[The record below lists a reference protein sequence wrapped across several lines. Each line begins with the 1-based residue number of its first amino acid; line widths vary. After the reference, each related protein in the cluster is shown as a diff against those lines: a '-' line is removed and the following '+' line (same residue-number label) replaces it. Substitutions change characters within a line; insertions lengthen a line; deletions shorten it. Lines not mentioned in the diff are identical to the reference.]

1 MSTPHIICFG
11 PGPKFKGGIAQ
22 YNTAL
27 ARALKDEGADVTIVS
42 WTQQYPAII
51 PREFVDKASR
61 TSFLDGYDIPVKYLT
76 NWNAP
81 GTWRSTAKAIAELKP
96 DKVIIQWYNPTQGIP
111 LNTIASYLRKRTKA
125 EILFDLHF
133 VAAKEQSSLD
143 ARLTRMALRHG
154 HSFIVHAYKT
164 ADELKALMPEKK
176 FDVTLDGKRE
186 VGSSGVGSSIVGSLE
201 SGDMSKAHDPD
212 SRLLDS
218 RLRDSRPNDS
228 LPILKL
234 YHPIYSLFKPDPSF
248 DKEAWKAQHGLRKHV
263 FLFFGFIRK
272 YKGLHYCI
280 EAFAQLAKQRDDVSL
295 MVVGERFWQTV
306 DQTKLSTKVKN
317 AVFGTLKKLFLKKA
331 DDERDYDPL
340 AMIDALGISD
350 RTLVVDRFI
359 PNEDVPPYFQ
369 AADSIVLFYETATP
383 SGVESLSYNFKLPAV
398 ATRVG
403 HFPETIT
410 DGFNGYLAEPRDIA
424 DMVRVMNAMIER
436 PIPRANVVEATKEMS
451 WANYA
456 KAILRS

>member
-1 MSTPHIICFG
+1 MSSPHIICFG

-27 ARALKDEGADVTIVS
+27 ARALKDEGAQVTIVS

-61 TSFLDGYDIPVKYLT
+61 SDFLEGYDIPVKYLT
-76 NWNAP
+76 NWNDP
-81 GTWRSTAKAIAELKP
+81 RTWGATAKAIAALQP

-111 LNTIASYLRKRTKA
+111 LNTIAKYLRKQTKA
-125 EILFDLHF
+125 EIIFDLHF

-164 ADELKALMPEKK
+164 AEELKALMPDRAFE
-176 FDVTLDGKRE
+176 VTLDGKR
-186 VGSSGVGSSIVGSLE
+186 SGEYRVASGE
-201 SGDMSKAHDPD
+201 SAGRHSPLVTRH
-212 SRLLDS
+212 S
-218 RLRDSRPNDS
+218 
-228 LPILKL
+228 ILKL
-234 YHPIYSLFKPDPSF
+234 YHPIYTLFKPDPAF
-248 DKEAWKAQHGLRKHV
+248 DKGAWKAQHQLRKHV

-280 EAFAQLAKQRDDVSL
+280 EAFAELAKQRDDVSL
-295 MVVGERFWQTV
+295 MIVGERFWQTV
-306 DQTKLSTKVKN
+306 DQSKLSTKLKN

-340 AMIDALGISD
+340 ALVDNLGIRD

-359 PNEDVPPYFQ
+359 PNEEVPPYFQ
-369 AADSIVLFYETATP
+369 AADTIVLFYETATP

-410 DGFNGYLAEPRDIA
+410 DGFNGYLATPKDIA
-424 DMVRVMNAMIER
+424 DMVRVMNASIEQ
-436 PIPRANVVEATKEMS
+436 PIPRENVVEATKTMS

-456 KAILRS
+456 KAVLAG

>member
-1 MSTPHIICFG
+1 MVVCFG

-27 ARALKDEGADVTIVS
+27 ARALKDEGAQVSIVS

-51 PREFVDKASR
+51 PREFVDKTSR
-61 TSFLDGYDIPVKYLT
+61 RSFLEGYDIPVHYLT
-76 NWNAP
+76 NWNDP
-81 GTWRSTAKAIAELKP
+81 RTWKATAKAIADLKP

-111 LNTIASYLRKRTKA
+111 LNTIAKYLRKNTKA

-154 HSFIVHAYKT
+154 HCFIVHAFKT
-164 ADELKALMPEKK
+164 ANELKALMPEAK
-176 FDVTLDGKRE
+176 FEVALDGNTGTRSKVLGPRSKDSSGLGPGTLDQ
-186 VGSSGVGSSIVGSLE
+186 
-201 SGDMSKAHDPD
+201 
-212 SRLLDS
+212 
-218 RLRDSRPNDS
+218 RPKT
-228 LPILKL
+228 ILKL
-234 YHPIYSLFKPDPSF
+234 YHPIYTLFKPDPTF
-248 DKEAWKAQHGLRKHV
+248 NKEEWKRQHDLKKHV

-280 EAFAQLAKQRDDVSL
+280 EAFAKVAAKHDDVSL
-295 MVVGERFWQTV
+295 MIVGERFWNTV
-306 DQTKLSTKVKN
+306 DQKKFSTKLKN
-317 AVFGTLKKLFLKKA
+317 LVFGTMKKLFLKKS

-340 AMIDALGISD
+340 SLIGKLKLQDKVM
-350 RTLVVDRFI
+350 VVDRFI

-369 AADSIVLFYETATP
+369 ASNAIVLFYETATP

-410 DGFNGYLAEPRDIA
+410 DGFNGYLAEPRNVE
-424 DMVRVMNAMIER
+424 DMARVMEKMITD
-436 PIPRANVVEATKEMS
+436 PIPQENVVEATKTMS
-451 WANYA
+451 WSNYA
-456 KAILRS
+456 KAILADR

>member
-1 MSTPHIICFG
+1 MAHIICFG

-27 ARALKDEGADVTIVS
+27 ARSLKDEGAQVTIVS

-61 TSFLDGYDIPVKYLT
+61 SDFLEGYDIPVQYLT
-76 NWNAP
+76 NWNDP
-81 GTWRSTAKAIAELKP
+81 RTWSSTAKAIAALKP

-111 LNTIASYLRKRTKA
+111 LNTIAKYLRQNTKA

-143 ARLTRMALRHG
+143 ARLTRMVLRHG

-164 ADELKALMPEKK
+164 AEELKALMPDKE
-176 FDVTLDGKRE
+176 FEVTLDGKR
-186 VGSSGVGSSIVGSLE
+186 
-201 SGDMSKAHDPD
+201 MSPWRKWPGKPAPPAEFP
-212 SRLLDS
+212 R
-218 RLRDSRPNDS
+218 N
-228 LPILKL
+228 ILKL
-234 YHPIYSLFKPDPSF
+234 YHPIYTLFKPDPSF

-280 EAFAQLAKQRDDVSL
+280 EAFAELAKQRDDVSL

-306 DQTKLSTKVKN
+306 DQSKLSTKLKN
-317 AVFGTLKKLFLKKA
+317 AVFGTVKKLFLKKA

-340 AMIDALGISD
+340 ALIEKLGLKD

-359 PNEDVPPYFQ
+359 PNEEVPPYFQ
-369 AADSIVLFYETATP
+369 AADTIMLFYETATP

-410 DGFNGYLAEPRDIA
+410 DGFNGYMAEPKNIA
-424 DMVRVMNAMIER
+424 DMVRVMNASIEQ
-436 PIPRANVVEATKEMS
+436 PIPRENVVEATKNMS

-456 KAILRS
+456 KAILRAH

>member
-1 MSTPHIICFG
+1 MSSPHIICSG

-27 ARALKDEGADVTIVS
+27 ARALKDEGAQVTIVS

-51 PREFVDKASR
+51 PREFVDKTSR
-61 TSFLDGYDIPVKYLT
+61 NDFLEGYDIPVKYLT
-76 NWNAP
+76 NWNDP
-81 GTWRSTAKAIAELKP
+81 RTWGATAKAIAALKP

-111 LNTIASYLRKRTKA
+111 LNSIAKYLRKHTKA

-133 VAAKEQSSLD
+133 VAAKEQSRLD
-143 ARLTRMALRHG
+143 TRLTRMALRHG

-164 ADELKALMPEKK
+164 AEELKALMPEKE
-176 FDVTLDGKRE
+176 FEVTLDGKRANGE
-186 VGSSGVGSSIVGSLE
+186 WSMANGEEHPGGEPSIHHSPTPIH
-201 SGDMSKAHDPD
+201 S
-212 SRLLDS
+212 
-218 RLRDSRPNDS
+218 
-228 LPILKL
+228 ILKL
-234 YHPIYSLFKPDPSF
+234 YHPIYTLFQPEPTF
-248 DKEAWKAQHGLRKHV
+248 DKEAWKAQHHLRKHV

-280 EAFAQLAKQRDDVSL
+280 EAFAELAKQRDDVSL
-295 MVVGERFWQTV
+295 MIVGERFWQTV
-306 DQTKLSTKVKN
+306 DQSKLSTKLKN

-340 AMIDALGISD
+340 AMIEQLGLKD

-359 PNEDVPPYFQ
+359 PNEEVPPYFQ
-369 AADSIVLFYETATP
+369 AADTIVLFYETATP

-410 DGFNGYLAEPRDIA
+410 DGFNGYMAEPKSIA
-424 DMVRVMNAMIER
+424 DMVRVMNASIEQ
-436 PIPRANVVEATKEMS
+436 PIPRENVVEATKNMS

-456 KAILRS
+456 KAILAG

>member
-1 MSTPHIICFG
+1 MIVCFG

-27 ARALKDEGADVTIVS
+27 ARALKDEGAKVTIVS

-61 TSFLDGYDIPVKYLT
+61 SDFLEGYDIPVKYLI
-76 NWNAP
+76 NWNDPRTYWA
-81 GTWRSTAKAIAELKP
+81 TAKAIAALRP

-111 LNTIASYLRKRTKA
+111 LNTIAKYLRKHTKA

-164 ADELKALMPEKK
+164 ADELKALFEGE
-176 FDVTLDGKRE
+176 DLSISLDGTRTIGQKPAANGQRT
-186 VGSSGVGSSIVGSLE
+186 
-201 SGDMSKAHDPD
+201 
-212 SRLLDS
+212 
-218 RLRDSRPNDS
+218 
-228 LPILKL
+228 ILKL
-234 YHPIYSLFKPDPSF
+234 YHPIYTLFKPDPAF
-248 DKEAWKAQHGLRKHV
+248 DKEAWKAQHHLRKHV

-280 EAFAQLAKQRDDVSL
+280 EAFAELAKQRDDVSL
-295 MVVGERFWQTV
+295 MIVGERFWQTV
-306 DQTKLSTKVKN
+306 DQSKLSTKVKN

-340 AMIDALGISD
+340 ALVDTLGIRD

-359 PNEDVPPYFQ
+359 PNEEVPPYFQ
-369 AADSIVLFYETATP
+369 AADTIVLFYETATP

-410 DGFNGYLAEPRDIA
+410 DGFNGYLANPKDIA
-424 DMVRVMNAMIER
+424 DMMRIMQLSIDN
-436 PIPRANVVEATKEMS
+436 PIPRENVVEATKTMS

-456 KAILRS
+456 KAVLAG

>member
-1 MSTPHIICFG
+1 MIVCFG

-27 ARALKDEGADVTIVS
+27 ARALKDEGAQVTIVS

-61 TSFLDGYDIPVKYLT
+61 SDFLEGYDIPVKYLT
-76 NWNAP
+76 NWNDP
-81 GTWRSTAKAIAELKP
+81 RTWWSTAKAITDLKP
-96 DKVIIQWYNPTQGIP
+96 TKVIIQWYNPTQGIP
-111 LNTIASYLRKRTKA
+111 LNTIAKYLRKHTQA

-164 ADELKALMPEKK
+164 AEELKALFPDRS
-176 FDVTLDGKRE
+176 FDLTLDGKRA
-186 VGSSGVGSSIVGSLE
+186 VGSQQLAVGNAST
-201 SGDMSKAHDPD
+201 A
-212 SRLLDS
+212 
-218 RLRDSRPNDS
+218 NYQ
-228 LPILKL
+228 LPTGNYSHSILKL

-280 EAFAQLAKQRDDVSL
+280 EAFAELAKQRDDVSL
-295 MVVGERFWQTV
+295 MIVGERFWQTV
-306 DQTKLSTKVKN
+306 DQSKLSTKLKN
-317 AVFGTLKKLFLKKA
+317 AVFGTVKKLFLKKA
-331 DDERDYDPL
+331 DDERNYDPL
-340 AMIDALGISD
+340 ALVETLGLED

-359 PNEDVPPYFQ
+359 PNEEVPPYFQ
-369 AADSIVLFYETATP
+369 AADTIVLFYETATP

-410 DGFNGYLAEPRDIA
+410 DGFNGYLAEPRNIA
-424 DMVRVMNAMIER
+424 DMVRVMNASIEQ
-436 PIPRANVVEATKEMS
+436 PIPRENVVEATKTMS

-456 KAILRS
+456 KAVMRG

>member
-61 TSFLDGYDIPVKYLT
+61 SDFLEGYDIPVKYLT
-76 NWNAP
+76 NWNDP
-81 GTWRSTAKAIAELKP
+81 RTWNATAKAIAELKP
-96 DKVIIQWYNPTQGIP
+96 GKVIIQWYNPTQGIP
-111 LNTIASYLRKRTKA
+111 LNTIAKYLRKHTKA

-164 ADELKALMPEKK
+164 AEELKALMPDAE
-176 FDVTLDGKRE
+176 FEVSLDGKR
-186 VGSSGVGSSIVGSLE
+186 GVGSRE
-201 SGDMSKAHDPD
+201 SGVVGTSGTSDPRLMTNDPRLND
-212 SRLLDS
+212 SRLKEPLS
-218 RLRDSRPNDS
+218 
-228 LPILKL
+228 ILKL
-234 YHPIYSLFKPDPSF
+234 YHPIYTLFKLDPNF
-248 DKEAWKAQHGLRKHV
+248 DKEAWKAQHHLKEHV

-280 EAFAQLAKQRDDVSL
+280 EAFSELAKQRDDVSL
-295 MVVGERFWQTV
+295 MIVGERFWQTV
-306 DQTKLSTKVKN
+306 DQSKFSTKVKN
-317 AVFGTLKKLFLKKA
+317 ALFGTVKKLFLKKA
-331 DDERDYDPL
+331 DDEREYDPL
-340 AMIDALGISD
+340 AMIGDLGLKD
-350 RTLVVDRFI
+350 KTLVVDRFI
-359 PNEDVPPYFQ
+359 PNEEVPPYFQ
-369 AADSIVLFYETATP
+369 AADTIVLFYETATP

-410 DGFNGYLAEPRDIA
+410 DGFNGYLAEPKNIV
-424 DMVRVMNAMIER
+424 DMVRVMNASIEQ
-436 PIPRANVVEATKEMS
+436 PIPRENVVEATKEMS

-456 KAILRS
+456 KAILRHADK

>member
-1 MSTPHIICFG
+1 MTRVVCFG
-11 PGPKFKGGIAQ
+11 PGPRFKGGIAQ

-27 ARALKDEGADVTIVS
+27 ARALKDEGAEVTIVS

-61 TSFLDGYDIPVKYLT
+61 SDFLEGYDIPVHYLT

-81 GTWRSTAKAIAELKP
+81 GTWKKTAKAIAALKP

-111 LNTIASYLRKRTKA
+111 LNTIAKYLRKHTKA
-125 EILFDLHF
+125 EVLFDLHF

-143 ARLTRMALRHG
+143 TRLTRMALRHG

-164 ADELKALMPEKK
+164 ADELKALMPDGSFE
-176 FDVTLDGKRE
+176 VTLDGHSEARSLV
-186 VGSSGVGSSIVGSLE
+186 VGRRSMADHTSGQGP
-201 SGDMSKAHDPD
+201 KT
-212 SRLLDS
+212 
-218 RLRDSRPNDS
+218 NDQG
-228 LPILKL
+228 PKTILKL
-234 YHPIYSLFKPDPSF
+234 YHPIYSLFKPDPAF
-248 DKEAWKAQHGLRKHV
+248 DKEAWKARHGLKGRV

-272 YKGLHYCI
+272 YKGLHHCLR
-280 EAFAQLAKQRDDVSL
+280 AFAELAKQRDDVSL

-306 DQTKLSTKVKN
+306 DQRKLSTKLKN

-331 DDERDYDPL
+331 DDEQGYDPL
-340 AMIDALGISD
+340 ALVDELGIRD
-350 RTLVVDRFI
+350 RVLVVDRFV
-359 PNEDVPPYFQ
+359 PNEEVPPYFQ

-410 DGFNGYLAEPRDIA
+410 DGYNGYLAKPNDLA
-424 DMVRVMNAMIER
+424 DMARVMNKAVDQ
-436 PIPRANVVEATKEMS
+436 PIPQEHVVEATKTMS

-456 KAILRS
+456 KAVLAG

>member
-1 MSTPHIICFG
+1 MSFSHIICFG

-27 ARALKDEGADVTIVS
+27 ARALKDEGAEVTIVS

-61 TSFLDGYDIPVKYLT
+61 STFLEGYDIPVHYLT

-81 GTWRSTAKAIAELKP
+81 GTWRKTAKAIAALKP

-111 LNTIASYLRKRTKA
+111 LNTIAKYLRKHTQA

-154 HSFIVHAYKT
+154 HSFIVHAYRT
-164 ADELKALMPEKK
+164 AEELKALMPDVK
-176 FDVTLDGKRE
+176 FGVTLDGARARMNGEWSLVNGESHRE
-186 VGSSGVGSSIVGSLE
+186 AGSPTIHHSPTPI
-201 SGDMSKAHDPD
+201 H
-212 SRLLDS
+212 
-218 RLRDSRPNDS
+218 
-228 LPILKL
+228 PILKL
-234 YHPIYSLFKPDPSF
+234 YHPIYTLFKPDPSF

-280 EAFAQLAKQRDDVSL
+280 EAFAELAKRRDDVSL
-295 MVVGERFWQTV
+295 MIVGERFWQTV
-306 DQTKLSTKVKN
+306 DQRKLSTKLKN

-331 DDERDYDPL
+331 DDERNYDPL
-340 AMIDALGISD
+340 ALVDTLGIGD
-350 RTLVVDRFI
+350 RTLVVDRFV
-359 PNEDVPPYFQ
+359 PNEEVPPYFQ
-369 AADSIVLFYETATP
+369 AADTIVLFYETATP

-410 DGFNGYLAEPRDIA
+410 DGFNGYLATPKDLA
-424 DMVRVMNAMIER
+424 DMVRVMNASIEQ
-436 PIPRANVVEATKEMS
+436 PIPREHVVEATKTMS

-456 KAILRS
+456 KVILAA

>member
-1 MSTPHIICFG
+1 MNSPHIICFG

-27 ARALKDEGADVTIVS
+27 ARALKDEGAQVTIVS

-61 TSFLDGYDIPVKYLT
+61 SDFLEGYDIPVKYLT
-76 NWNAP
+76 NWNDP
-81 GTWRSTAKAIAELKP
+81 RTWGATAKAIAALKP

-111 LNTIASYLRKRTKA
+111 LNSIANYLRKHCKQT

-154 HSFIVHAYKT
+154 HSFIVHAYRT
-164 ADELKALMPEKK
+164 AEELKALMTDRT
-176 FDVTLDGKRE
+176 FDLTLDGKR
-186 VGSSGVGSSIVGSLE
+186 SGEYRVASGE
-201 SGDMSKAHDPD
+201 SGRHSPLVTHH
-212 SRLLDS
+212 S
-218 RLRDSRPNDS
+218 
-228 LPILKL
+228 ILKL
-234 YHPIYSLFKPDPSF
+234 YHPIYSLFKPDPAF

-280 EAFAQLAKQRDDVSL
+280 QAFAELAKQRDDVSL
-295 MVVGERFWQTV
+295 MIVGERFWQTV
-306 DQTKLSTKVKN
+306 DQSKLSTKLKN

-340 AMIDALGISD
+340 SLVEKLGLQDS
-350 RTLVVDRFI
+350 TLVVDRFI
-359 PNEDVPPYFQ
+359 PNEEVPPYFQ
-369 AADSIVLFYETATP
+369 AADTIVLFYETATP

-410 DGFNGYLAEPRDIA
+410 DGFNGYLANPKDIA
-424 DMVRVMNAMIER
+424 DMMRVMNASIEK
-436 PIPRANVVEATKEMS
+436 PIPRENVVEATKTMS

-456 KAILRS
+456 KAVLAG

>member
-1 MSTPHIICFG
+1 MHIICFG

-27 ARALKDEGADVTIVS
+27 ARSLKDEGAQVTIVS

-51 PREFVDKASR
+51 PREFVDKTSR
-61 TSFLDGYDIPVKYLT
+61 SNFLEGYDIPVKYLT
-76 NWNAP
+76 NWNDP
-81 GTWRSTAKAIAELKP
+81 RTWSATAKAIAALMP

-111 LNTIASYLRKRTKA
+111 LNTIAKYLRKHTTA

-154 HSFIVHAYKT
+154 HSFILHAYKT
-164 ADELKALMPEKK
+164 AEELKSLFGEE
-176 FDVTLDGKRE
+176 DLSISLDGTRTL
-186 VGSSGVGSSIVGSLE
+186 GQQPAANGQ
-201 SGDMSKAHDPD
+201 
-212 SRLLDS
+212 RT
-218 RLRDSRPNDS
+218 
-228 LPILKL
+228 ILKL
-234 YHPIYSLFKPDPSF
+234 YHPIYTLFKPDPAF
-248 DKEAWKAQHGLRKHV
+248 DKEAWKAQHGLKKHV

-280 EAFAQLAKQRDDVSL
+280 EAFAELAKQRDDVSL
-295 MVVGERFWQTV
+295 MIVGERFWQTV
-306 DQTKLSTKVKN
+306 DQSKLSTKVKN
-317 AVFGTLKKLFLKKA
+317 AIFGAVKKLFLKKA

-340 AMIDALGISD
+340 AMIEQLGLKD

-359 PNEDVPPYFQ
+359 PNEEVPPYFQ
-369 AADSIVLFYETATP
+369 AADTIVLFYETATP

-410 DGFNGYLAEPRDIA
+410 DGFNGYMAEPKNIA
-424 DMVRVMNAMIER
+424 DMVRVMKASIDQ
-436 PIPRANVVEATKEMS
+436 PIPRENVVEATKNMS

-456 KAILRS
+456 KAILKG

>member
-1 MSTPHIICFG
+1 MSSHHIICFG

-27 ARALKDEGADVTIVS
+27 ARALKDEGAQVTIVS

-61 TSFLDGYDIPVKYLT
+61 SDFLEGYDIPVKYLT
-76 NWNAP
+76 NWNDP
-81 GTWRSTAKAIAELKP
+81 RTWWATAKAIVALKP

-111 LNTIASYLRKRTKA
+111 LNTIAKYLRKHCKQT

-164 ADELKALMPEKK
+164 ADELKALMPDRA
-176 FDVTLDGKRE
+176 FDLTLDGKR
-186 VGSSGVGSSIVGSLE
+186 SGEYRVASGE
-201 SGDMSKAHDPD
+201 SVRRHSPHATRH
-212 SRLLDS
+212 S
-218 RLRDSRPNDS
+218 
-228 LPILKL
+228 ILKL
-234 YHPIYSLFKPDPSF
+234 YHPIYTLFKPDPSF
-248 DKEAWKAQHGLRKHV
+248 DKEAWKAQHHLRKHV

-272 YKGLHYCI
+272 YKGLHHCI
-280 EAFAQLAKQRDDVSL
+280 EAFAELAKQRDDVSL
-295 MVVGERFWQTV
+295 MIVGERFWQTV
-306 DQTKLSTKVKN
+306 DQTKLSTKLKN
-317 AVFGTLKKLFLKKA
+317 AVFGTMKKLFLKKA

-340 AMIDALGISD
+340 ALVDTLGLKD

-359 PNEDVPPYFQ
+359 PNEEVPPYFQ
-369 AADSIVLFYETATP
+369 AADTIVLFYETATP

-410 DGFNGYLAEPRDIA
+410 DGFNGHLATPKDIA
-424 DMVRVMNAMIER
+424 DMVRVMNASIDK
-436 PIPRANVVEATKEMS
+436 PIPRENVVEATKSMS

-456 KAILRS
+456 KAVLAG

>member
-1 MSTPHIICFG
+1 MHIICFG

-27 ARALKDEGADVTIVS
+27 ARALCDEGAQVTIVS

-61 TSFLDGYDIPVKYLT
+61 SSFLEGYDIPVHYLT

-81 GTWRSTAKAIAELKP
+81 STWRITAKAIADLKP
-96 DKVIIQWYNPTQGIP
+96 DKVILQWYNPTQGIP
-111 LNTIASYLRKRTKA
+111 LNSIAAYLRKHTQA

-133 VAAKEQSSLD
+133 VAAKEQSALD

-164 ADELKALMPEKK
+164 AEELKALFNSEE
-176 FDVTLDGKRE
+176 FGLTLTGQRTTIN
-186 VGSSGVGSSIVGSLE
+186 GQR
-201 SGDMSKAHDPD
+201 A
-212 SRLLDS
+212 
-218 RLRDSRPNDS
+218 
-228 LPILKL
+228 ILKL
-234 YHPIYSLFKPDPSF
+234 YHPIYSLFKPDPAF
-248 DKEAWKAQHGLRKHV
+248 DKEAWKTEHHLRKHV

-272 YKGLHYCI
+272 YKGLHHCI

-306 DQTKLSTKVKN
+306 DQSKFSTKVKN
-317 AVFGTLKKLFLKKA
+317 VVFGTLKKLFLKKA
-331 DDERDYDPL
+331 DDERNYDPL
-340 AMIDALGISD
+340 AMIDALGIRD
-350 RTLVVDRFI
+350 RVLVVDRFI

-369 AADSIVLFYETATP
+369 AADAVVLFYETATP
-383 SGVESLSYNFKLPAV
+383 SGVESLSYNFKVPAV

-410 DGFNGYLAEPRDIA
+410 DGFNGYLATPKDIT
-424 DMVRVMNAMIER
+424 DMVRVMNAAIDN
-436 PIPRANVVEATKEMS
+436 PIPRENVVEATKNMS

-456 KAILRS
+456 KAILAS

>member
-1 MSTPHIICFG
+1 MSSHIICFG

-27 ARALKDEGADVTIVS
+27 ARALKDEGAQVTIVS

-61 TSFLDGYDIPVKYLT
+61 SSFLEGYDIPVHYLT

-81 GTWRSTAKAIAELKP
+81 STWRSTAKAIAELKP

-111 LNTIASYLRKRTKA
+111 LNTIARYLRKHTKA
-125 EILFDLHF
+125 EIIFDLHF

-143 ARLTRMALRHG
+143 AQLTRMALRHG

-164 ADELKALMPEKK
+164 AEELKALMPDKVFE
-176 FDVTLDGKRE
+176 VTLDGRSEARSKALQ
-186 VGSSGVGSSIVGSLE
+186 SSGPKTS
-201 SGDMSKAHDPD
+201 DPGP
-212 SRLLDS
+212 RT
-218 RLRDSRPNDS
+218 
-228 LPILKL
+228 ILKL
-234 YHPIYSLFKPDPSF
+234 YHPIYSLFKPDPTF

-280 EAFAQLAKQRDDVSL
+280 EAFAELAKQRDDVSL
-295 MVVGERFWQTV
+295 MIVGERFWQTV
-306 DQTKLSTKVKN
+306 DQSKLSTKLKN

-331 DDERDYDPL
+331 DDERNYDPL
-340 AMIDALGISD
+340 ALVETLGIKD

-359 PNEDVPPYFQ
+359 PNEEVPAYFQ
-369 AADSIVLFYETATP
+369 AADTIVLFYETATP

-410 DGFNGYLAEPRDIA
+410 DGFNGYMAEPKNIA
-424 DMVRVMNAMIER
+424 DMVRVMNASIEK
-436 PIPRANVVEATKEMS
+436 PIPRENVGEATKSMS

-456 KAILRS
+456 KAVLKG

>member
-1 MSTPHIICFG
+1 MIVCFG

-27 ARALKDEGADVTIVS
+27 ARALKDEGAQVTIVS

-61 TSFLDGYDIPVKYLT
+61 SDFLEGYDIPVHYLT
-76 NWNAP
+76 NWNDP
-81 GTWRSTAKAIAELKP
+81 RTWWSTAKAIAELKP
-96 DKVIIQWYNPTQGIP
+96 DKVILQWYNPTQGIP
-111 LNTIASYLRKRTKA
+111 LNTIARYLRRHTNA

-164 ADELKALMPEKK
+164 AQELKALMPEKEFK
-176 FDVTLDGKRE
+176 VTLDGKRANGE
-186 VGSSGVGSSIVGSLE
+186 WSMANGETPLGHV
-201 SGDMSKAHDPD
+201 D
-212 SRLLDS
+212 
-218 RLRDSRPNDS
+218 RPIHQS
-228 LPILKL
+228 PTTIHPILKL
-234 YHPIYSLFKPDPSF
+234 YHPIYSLFKPDPAF

-280 EAFAQLAKQRDDVSL
+280 EAFAELAKQRDDVSL
-295 MVVGERFWQTV
+295 MIVGERFWQTV
-306 DQTKLSTKVKN
+306 DQTKLSTKLKN

-340 AMIDALGISD
+340 AMVDSLGIRD

-359 PNEDVPPYFQ
+359 PNEEVPPYFQ
-369 AADSIVLFYETATP
+369 AADTIVLFYETATP

-410 DGFNGYLAEPRDIA
+410 DGFNGYLATPKDIA
-424 DMVRVMNAMIER
+424 DMVRVMNASIDK
-436 PIPRANVVEATKEMS
+436 PIPRENVVEATKTMS

-456 KAILRS
+456 KAVLNG

>member
-1 MSTPHIICFG
+1 MSAHIICFG

-27 ARALKDEGADVTIVS
+27 ARALKDEGAQVTIVS

-61 TSFLDGYDIPVKYLT
+61 SDFLEGYDIPVKYLT
-76 NWNAP
+76 NWNDP
-81 GTWRSTAKAIAELKP
+81 RTWSATARAIAALKP
-96 DKVIIQWYNPTQGIP
+96 DKVVIQWYNPTQGIP
-111 LNTIASYLRKRTKA
+111 LNTIAKYLRKHTKA

-164 ADELKALMPEKK
+164 AEELKALFEGEELSIS
-176 FDVTLDGKRE
+176 LDGTRTIGQKPAANGQRT
-186 VGSSGVGSSIVGSLE
+186 
-201 SGDMSKAHDPD
+201 
-212 SRLLDS
+212 
-218 RLRDSRPNDS
+218 
-228 LPILKL
+228 ILKL
-234 YHPIYSLFKPDPSF
+234 YHPIYTLFKPDPAF
-248 DKEAWKAQHGLRKHV
+248 DKEAWKAQQKLRKHV

-280 EAFAQLAKQRDDVSL
+280 EAFAELAKQRDDVSL
-295 MVVGERFWQTV
+295 MIVGERFWQTV
-306 DQTKLSTKVKN
+306 DQSKLSTKLKN

-340 AMIDALGISD
+340 ALVDTLGLKD

-359 PNEDVPPYFQ
+359 PNEEVPPYFQ
-369 AADSIVLFYETATP
+369 AADTIVLFYETATP

-410 DGFNGYLAEPRDIA
+410 DGFNGYLATPKNIA
-424 DMVRVMNAMIER
+424 DMVRVMNASIEQ
-436 PIPRANVVEATKEMS
+436 PIPRENVVEATKTMS

-456 KAILRS
+456 KAVLRG

>member
-1 MSTPHIICFG
+1 MSSHIICFG

-27 ARALKDEGADVTIVS
+27 ARSLKDEGAQVTIVS

-51 PREFVDKASR
+51 PREFVDKTSR
-61 TSFLDGYDIPVKYLT
+61 SSFLEGYDIPVHYLT
-76 NWNAP
+76 NWNDP
-81 GTWRSTAKAIAELKP
+81 RTWWKTAKAIAELKP
-96 DKVIIQWYNPTQGIP
+96 TKVILQWYNPTQGIP
-111 LNTIASYLRKRTKA
+111 LNTITKYLRKHCKQT

-164 ADELKALMPEKK
+164 ADELKALMPDKE
-176 FDVTLDGKRE
+176 FDVSLDGKRMSPWRPWP
-186 VGSSGVGSSIVGSLE
+186 GKFAAPLE
-201 SGDMSKAHDPD
+201 FK
-212 SRLLDS
+212 R
-218 RLRDSRPNDS
+218 N
-228 LPILKL
+228 IIKL

-248 DKEAWKAQHGLRKHV
+248 DKEAWKAQHNLRKHV

-280 EAFAQLAKQRDDVSL
+280 EAFAELAKQRDDVSL
-295 MVVGERFWQTV
+295 MIVGERFWQTV
-306 DQTKLSTKVKN
+306 DQSKLSTKLKN
-317 AVFGTLKKLFLKKA
+317 AVFGTVKKLFLKKA
-331 DDERDYDPL
+331 DNERNYDPL
-340 AMIDALGISD
+340 ALVGSLGIQD

-359 PNEDVPPYFQ
+359 PNEEVPPYFQ
-369 AADSIVLFYETATP
+369 AADTIVLFYETATP
-383 SGVESLSYNFKLPAV
+383 SGVESLSYNFRLPAV

-410 DGFNGYLAEPRDIA
+410 DGFNGYMAEPKNIA
-424 DMVRVMNAMIER
+424 DMVRVMNASIDR
-436 PIPRANVVEATKEMS
+436 PIPRENVVEATKTMS

-456 KAILRS
+456 KAILNG

>member
-1 MSTPHIICFG
+1 MTRVVCFG
-11 PGPKFKGGIAQ
+11 PGPRFKGGIAQ

-27 ARALKDEGADVTIVS
+27 ARALKDEGAEVTIVS

-61 TSFLDGYDIPVKYLT
+61 SDFLEGYDIPVHYLT

-81 GTWRSTAKAIAELKP
+81 GTWKKTAKAIAALKP

-111 LNTIASYLRKRTKA
+111 LNTIAKYLRKHTKA
-125 EILFDLHF
+125 EVLFDLHF

-164 ADELKALMPEKK
+164 ADELKALMPDGSFE
-176 FDVTLDGKRE
+176 VTLDGHSE
-186 VGSSGVGSSIVGSLE
+186 VRSLVVGRRSMAAHTSGLGPKTN
-201 SGDMSKAHDPD
+201 DQ
-212 SRLLDS
+212 
-218 RLRDSRPNDS
+218 RPKT
-228 LPILKL
+228 ILKL
-234 YHPIYSLFKPDPSF
+234 YHPIYSLFKPDPAF
-248 DKEAWKAQHGLRKHV
+248 DKEAWKARHGLKGHV

-272 YKGLHYCI
+272 YKGLHHCLR
-280 EAFAQLAKQRDDVSL
+280 AFAELAKQRDDVSL

-306 DQTKLSTKVKN
+306 DTRKLSTKLKN

-331 DDERDYDPL
+331 DDEQGYDPL
-340 AMIDALGISD
+340 ALVDELGIRD
-350 RTLVVDRFI
+350 RVLVVDRFV
-359 PNEDVPPYFQ
+359 PNEEVPPYFQ

-410 DGFNGYLAEPRDIA
+410 DGYNGYLATPNDLA
-424 DMVRVMNAMIER
+424 DMVRVMNKAVDE
-436 PIPRANVVEATKEMS
+436 PIPREHVVEATKTMS

-456 KAILRS
+456 KAVLAG

>member
-1 MSTPHIICFG
+1 MHVVCFG

-27 ARALKDEGADVTIVS
+27 ARALKDEGAQVTIVS

-61 TSFLDGYDIPVKYLT
+61 STFLEGYDIPVHYLT
-76 NWNAP
+76 NWNDP
-81 GTWRSTAKAIAELKP
+81 RTWWSTAKAIAELKP
-96 DKVIIQWYNPTQGIP
+96 DKVILQWYNPTQGIP
-111 LNTIASYLRKRTKA
+111 LNTIASYLRRHTNA

-164 ADELKALMPEKK
+164 AEELKALMPEKEFK
-176 FDVTLDGKRE
+176 VTLDGKRANGE
-186 VGSSGVGSSIVGSLE
+186 WSMANGETPLGHV
-201 SGDMSKAHDPD
+201 D
-212 SRLLDS
+212 
-218 RLRDSRPNDS
+218 RPIHQS
-228 LPILKL
+228 PTTIHPILKL
-234 YHPIYSLFKPDPSF
+234 YHPIYSLFKPDPAF

-280 EAFAQLAKQRDDVSL
+280 EAFAELAKQRDDVSL
-295 MVVGERFWQTV
+295 MIVGERFWQTV
-306 DQTKLSTKVKN
+306 DQSKLSTKLKN
-317 AVFGTLKKLFLKKA
+317 AVFGTVKKLFLKKA

-340 AMIDALGISD
+340 AMVDSLGIRD

-359 PNEDVPPYFQ
+359 PNEEVPPYFQ
-369 AADSIVLFYETATP
+369 AADTIVLFYETATP

-410 DGFNGYLAEPRDIA
+410 DGFNGYLANPKDIA
-424 DMVRVMNAMIER
+424 DMVRVMNASIEK
-436 PIPRANVVEATKEMS
+436 PIPREHVVEATKTMS

-456 KAILRS
+456 KAVLNG

>member
-1 MSTPHIICFG
+1 MHVVCFG

-27 ARALKDEGADVTIVS
+27 ARSLKDEGAQVTIVS

-61 TSFLDGYDIPVKYLT
+61 SDFLEGYDIPVKYLT
-76 NWNAP
+76 NWNDP
-81 GTWRSTAKAIAELKP
+81 RTWWATAKAIAALQP

-111 LNTIASYLRKRTKA
+111 LNTIAKHLRKYTKA

-164 ADELKALMPEKK
+164 AEELKALMPDRA
-176 FDVTLDGKRE
+176 FDLTLDGKRA
-186 VGSSGVGSSIVGSLE
+186 VGSQQFAVGSASTANHQLPTAKSI
-201 SGDMSKAHDPD
+201 HT
-212 SRLLDS
+212 
-218 RLRDSRPNDS
+218 
-228 LPILKL
+228 ILKL
-234 YHPIYSLFKPDPSF
+234 YHPIYTLFKPDPAF
-248 DKEAWKAQHGLRKHV
+248 DKEAWKAQHHLRKHV

-272 YKGLHYCI
+272 YKGLHYCM
-280 EAFAQLAKQRDDVSL
+280 EAFAELAKRRDDVSL
-295 MVVGERFWQTV
+295 MIVGERFWQTV
-306 DQTKLSTKVKN
+306 DQSKLSTKLKN
-317 AVFGTLKKLFLKKA
+317 AVFGTVKKLFLKKA

-340 AMIDALGISD
+340 AMIEQLGLKD

-359 PNEDVPPYFQ
+359 PNEEVPPYFQ
-369 AADSIVLFYETATP
+369 AADTIVLFYETATP

-410 DGFNGYLAEPRDIA
+410 NGFNGYLAEPKNIA
-424 DMVRVMNAMIER
+424 DMVRVMNASIDQ
-436 PIPRANVVEATKEMS
+436 PIPRENVVEATKTMS

-456 KAILRS
+456 KAVLNG

>member
-1 MSTPHIICFG
+1 MHVVCFG

-27 ARALKDEGADVTIVS
+27 ARALKDEGAQVTIVS

-61 TSFLDGYDIPVKYLT
+61 SSFLEGYDIPVHYLT
-76 NWNAP
+76 NWNDP
-81 GTWRSTAKAIAELKP
+81 RTWWSTAKAIANLNP
-96 DKVIIQWYNPTQGIP
+96 DKVILQWYNPTQGIP
-111 LNTIASYLRKRTKA
+111 LNTIAKYLRKHTNA

-164 ADELKALMPEKK
+164 AEELKALFAGEE
-176 FDVTLDGKRE
+176 FNLTLDGARD
-186 VGSSGVGSSIVGSLE
+186 VR
-201 SGDMSKAHDPD
+201 AHHDA
-212 SRLLDS
+212 RQ
-218 RLRDSRPNDS
+218 RA
-228 LPILKL
+228 ILKL
-234 YHPIYSLFKPDPSF
+234 YHPIYSLFKPDPAF

-280 EAFAQLAKQRDDVSL
+280 EAFAELAKQRDDVSL
-295 MVVGERFWQTV
+295 MIVGERFWQTV
-306 DQTKLSTKVKN
+306 DQTKLSTKLKN
-317 AVFGTLKKLFLKKA
+317 AVFGTLKTLFLKKA

-340 AMIDALGISD
+340 ALVDSLGIRD

-359 PNEDVPPYFQ
+359 PNEEVPPYFQ
-369 AADSIVLFYETATP
+369 AADTIVLFYETATP

-410 DGFNGYLAEPRDIA
+410 DGFNGYLANPKDIA
-424 DMVRVMNAMIER
+424 DMVRVMNASIDQ
-436 PIPRANVVEATKEMS
+436 PIPRENVVEATKTMS

-456 KAILRS
+456 KAVLAG

>member
-1 MSTPHIICFG
+1 MSRVVCFG
-11 PGPKFKGGIAQ
+11 PGPRFKGGIAQ

-27 ARALKDEGADVTIVS
+27 ARALKDEGAEVTIVS

-61 TSFLDGYDIPVKYLT
+61 SDFLEGYDIPVHYLT

-81 GTWRSTAKAIAELKP
+81 GTWKRTAKAIAALQP

-111 LNTIASYLRKRTKA
+111 LNTIAKYLRKHTNA
-125 EILFDLHF
+125 EVLFDLHF

-164 ADELKALMPEKK
+164 AEELKALMPDGSFE
-176 FDVTLDGKRE
+176 VTLDGQSEARSLV
-186 VGSSGVGSSIVGSLE
+186 VGLRSMAAHPSGLGPKTN
-201 SGDMSKAHDPD
+201 DQ
-212 SRLLDS
+212 
-218 RLRDSRPNDS
+218 RPKT
-228 LPILKL
+228 ILKL
-234 YHPIYSLFKPDPSF
+234 YHPIYSLFKPDPAF
-248 DKEAWKAQHGLRKHV
+248 DKEAWKARHGLKGHV

-272 YKGLHYCI
+272 YKGLHHCLR
-280 EAFAQLAKQRDDVSL
+280 AFAELAKQRDDVSL

-306 DQTKLSTKVKN
+306 DTRKLSTKLKN

-331 DDERDYDPL
+331 DDEQGYDPL
-340 AMIDALGISD
+340 ALVDELGIRD
-350 RTLVVDRFI
+350 RVLVVDRFV
-359 PNEDVPPYFQ
+359 PNEEVPPYFQ

-410 DGFNGYLAEPRDIA
+410 DGYNGYLAEPNDLA
-424 DMVRVMNAMIER
+424 DMVRVMNKAVDQ
-436 PIPRANVVEATKEMS
+436 PVPREHVVEATKTMS

-456 KAILRS
+456 KAVLAG

>member
-436 PIPRANVVEATKEMS
+436 PIPRANVAEATKEMS

>member
-1 MSTPHIICFG
+1 MHIICFG

-27 ARALKDEGADVTIVS
+27 ARSLKDEGAQVTIVS

-61 TSFLDGYDIPVKYLT
+61 SDFLEGYDIPVKYLT
-76 NWNAP
+76 NWNDP
-81 GTWRSTAKAIAELKP
+81 RTWWATAKAIAALQP

-111 LNTIASYLRKRTKA
+111 LNSIAKYLRKRTKA

-143 ARLTRMALRHG
+143 ARLTRMALQHG

-164 ADELKALMPEKK
+164 AEELKALMPEKK
-176 FDVTLDGKRE
+176 FELTLDGKR
-186 VGSSGVGSSIVGSLE
+186 SGEYRVA
-201 SGDMSKAHDPD
+201 SGEPARRHSPLATRH
-212 SRLLDS
+212 S
-218 RLRDSRPNDS
+218 
-228 LPILKL
+228 ILKL
-234 YHPIYSLFKPDPSF
+234 YHPIYTLFKPDPSF
-248 DKEAWKAQHGLRKHV
+248 DKEAWKAQHHLRKHV

-280 EAFAQLAKQRDDVSL
+280 EAFAELAKQRNDVSL
-295 MVVGERFWQTV
+295 MIVGERFWQTV
-306 DQTKLSTKVKN
+306 DQSKLSTKLKN
-317 AVFGTLKKLFLKKA
+317 AVFGTLKKLFLKKT

-340 AMIDALGISD
+340 ALVDTLGIRD

-359 PNEDVPPYFQ
+359 PNEEVPPYFQ
-369 AADSIVLFYETATP
+369 AADTIVLFYETATP

-410 DGFNGYLAEPRDIA
+410 DGFNGYLANPKDIA
-424 DMVRVMNAMIER
+424 DMVRVMQLSIDK
-436 PIPRANVVEATKEMS
+436 PIPRENVVEATKTMS
-451 WANYA
+451 WSNYA
-456 KAILRS
+456 KAVLGG

>member
-1 MSTPHIICFG
+1 MNSPHIICFG

-27 ARALKDEGADVTIVS
+27 ARSLKDEGAQVTIVS

-61 TSFLDGYDIPVKYLT
+61 SDFLEGYDIQVHYLT

-81 GTWRSTAKAIAELKP
+81 GTWWKTAKAITALNP

-111 LNTIASYLRKRTKA
+111 LNTIAKYLRKHTQA

-164 ADELKALMPEKK
+164 AEELKALMPETK
-176 FDVTLDGKRE
+176 FDMTLDGRSE
-186 VGSSGVGSSIVGSLE
+186 ARSLVQGPR
-201 SGDMSKAHDPD
+201 SMAGTGHGPGTKDLGPKA
-212 SRLLDS
+212 
-218 RLRDSRPNDS
+218 
-228 LPILKL
+228 ILKL

-248 DKEAWKAQHGLRKHV
+248 DKESWKAQHGLRKHV
-263 FLFFGFIRK
+263 YLFFGFIRK

-280 EAFAQLAKQRDDVSL
+280 EAFSELAKQRDDVSL
-295 MVVGERFWQTV
+295 MIVGERFWHTV
-306 DQTKLSTKVKN
+306 DQSKLSTKLKN
-317 AVFGTLKKLFLKKA
+317 AVFGTLKKLFLKKS
-331 DDERDYDPL
+331 DDERNYDPL
-340 AMIDALGISD
+340 AMIEKLGLKD

-359 PNEDVPPYFQ
+359 PNEEVPPYFQ
-369 AADSIVLFYETATP
+369 VADTIVLFYETATP

-410 DGFNGYLAEPRDIA
+410 DGFNGYLADPKDVA
-424 DMVRVMNAMIER
+424 DMVRVMKASIER
-436 PIPRANVVEATKEMS
+436 PIPRENVVEATKTMS

-456 KAILRS
+456 KAVLAG

>member
-1 MSTPHIICFG
+1 MSQHTICFG

-27 ARALKDEGADVTIVS
+27 ARSLKDEGAQVTIVS

-61 TSFLDGYDIPVKYLT
+61 SSFLEGYDIPVHYLT
-76 NWNAP
+76 NWNDP
-81 GTWRSTAKAIAELKP
+81 RTWRKTAKALAELKP

-111 LNTIASYLRKRTKA
+111 LNTIAKYLRKHTKA

-164 ADELKALMPEKK
+164 AEELKALMPDKQFE
-176 FDVTLDGKRE
+176 VTLDGKRSGKWQ
-186 VGSSGVGSSIVGSLE
+186 VGQRQGNSL
-201 SGDMSKAHDPD
+201 ADPPLAN
-212 SRLLDS
+212 SPLA
-218 RLRDSRPNDS
+218 
-228 LPILKL
+228 ILKL
-234 YHPIYSLFKPDPSF
+234 YHPIYSLFKPDPAF
-248 DKEAWKAQHGLRKHV
+248 NKEAWKAQHHLRKHV

-280 EAFAQLAKQRDDVSL
+280 EAFAELAKQRNDVSL
-295 MVVGERFWQTV
+295 MIVGERFWQTV
-306 DQTKLSTKVKN
+306 DQSKLSTKLKN
-317 AVFGTLKKLFLKKA
+317 AVFGTVKKLFLKKA
-331 DDERDYDPL
+331 DDERNYDPL
-340 AMIDALGISD
+340 ALVETLGLKD

-359 PNEDVPPYFQ
+359 PNEEVPPYFQ
-369 AADSIVLFYETATP
+369 AADTIVLFYETATP

-410 DGFNGYLAEPRDIA
+410 DGFNGYMAEPKNIA
-424 DMVRVMNAMIER
+424 DMVRVMNASIEK
-436 PIPRANVVEATKEMS
+436 PIPRENVVEATKTMS

-456 KAILRS
+456 KAVLNG

>member
-27 ARALKDEGADVTIVS
+27 ARSLKDGGALVTIVS

-51 PREFVDKASR
+51 PREFVDKTSR
-61 TSFLDGYDIPVKYLT
+61 SSFLEGYDIPVQYLT
-76 NWNAP
+76 NWNDP
-81 GTWRSTAKAIAELKP
+81 RTWRSTAQAIAALKP

-111 LNTIASYLRKRTKA
+111 LKTIAKYLRKHTKA

-164 ADELKALMPEKK
+164 AEELKALMPEKE
-176 FDVTLDGKRE
+176 FEVTLDGRRSGKWQ
-186 VGSSGVGSSIVGSLE
+186 VGQRQVNSLADLE
-201 SGDMSKAHDPD
+201 IGRSPLA
-212 SRLLDS
+212 
-218 RLRDSRPNDS
+218 
-228 LPILKL
+228 ILKL
-234 YHPIYSLFKPDPSF
+234 YHPIYTLFKPDPTF
-248 DKEAWKAQHGLRKHV
+248 DKEAWKAQHHLRKHV

-280 EAFAQLAKQRDDVSL
+280 EAFAELAKQRDDVSL

-306 DQTKLSTKVKN
+306 DQSKLSTKLKN
-317 AVFGTLKKLFLKKA
+317 AVFGTVKKIFLKKA

-340 AMIDALGISD
+340 ALIEKLGLKD

-359 PNEDVPPYFQ
+359 PNEEVPPYFQ
-369 AADSIVLFYETATP
+369 AADTIVLFYETATP

-410 DGFNGYLAEPRDIA
+410 DGFNGYMAEPKNIA
-424 DMVRVMNAMIER
+424 DMVRVMNASIER
-436 PIPRANVVEATKEMS
+436 PIPRENVVEATKNMS

-456 KAILRS
+456 KAILRG

>member
-1 MSTPHIICFG
+1 MHVVCFG

-27 ARALKDEGADVTIVS
+27 ARALKDEGAQVTIAS

-61 TSFLDGYDIPVKYLT
+61 SSFLEGYDIPVKYLT
-76 NWNAP
+76 NWNDP
-81 GTWRSTAKAIAELKP
+81 RTWWGTAKAIAELKP

-111 LNTIASYLRKRTKA
+111 LKTIAKYLRKRTRA

-154 HSFIVHAYKT
+154 RSFIVHAYKT
-164 ADELKALMPEKK
+164 AEELKALMPERE
-176 FDVTLDGKRE
+176 FEVTLDGKR
-186 VGSSGVGSSIVGSLE
+186 SGEYRVASGE
-201 SGDMSKAHDPD
+201 SGRALSVPD
-212 SRLLDS
+212 SPLTTHHS
-218 RLRDSRPNDS
+218 
-228 LPILKL
+228 ILKL
-234 YHPIYSLFKPDPSF
+234 YHPIYSLFQPDPAF

-280 EAFAQLAKQRDDVSL
+280 EAFAELAKSRRNEGRDDVSL
-295 MVVGERFWQTV
+295 MIVGERFWQTV
-306 DQTKLSTKVKN
+306 DQSKLSTKLKN

-331 DDERDYDPL
+331 DDERNYDPL
-340 AMIDALGISD
+340 AMVDALGIQD
-350 RTLVVDRFI
+350 RTMVVDRFI
-359 PNEDVPPYFQ
+359 PNEEVPPYFQ
-369 AADSIVLFYETATP
+369 AADTIVLFYETATP

-410 DGFNGYLAEPRDIA
+410 DGFNGYLANPKDIA
-424 DMVRVMNAMIER
+424 DMVRVMNASIEK
-436 PIPRANVVEATKEMS
+436 PIPRENVVEATKTMS

-456 KAILRS
+456 KVVLAG

>member
-1 MSTPHIICFG
+1 MSSPHIICFG

-27 ARALKDEGADVTIVS
+27 ARALKDEGAQVTIVS

-61 TSFLDGYDIPVKYLT
+61 SDFLEGYDIPVKYLT
-76 NWNAP
+76 NWNDP
-81 GTWRSTAKAIAELKP
+81 RTWWATAKAIAALKP

-111 LNTIASYLRKRTKA
+111 LNTIAKYLRKHTKA

-164 ADELKALMPEKK
+164 AEELKALMPERE
-176 FDVTLDGKRE
+176 FAVTLDGRR
-186 VGSSGVGSSIVGSLE
+186 SGEFRVASGE
-201 SGDMSKAHDPD
+201 STRRHSPLTTHH
-212 SRLLDS
+212 S
-218 RLRDSRPNDS
+218 
-228 LPILKL
+228 ILKL
-234 YHPIYSLFKPDPSF
+234 YHPIYTLFKPDPSF
-248 DKEAWKAQHGLRKHV
+248 DKEAWKAQHHLRKHV

-280 EAFAQLAKQRDDVSL
+280 EAFAELAKQRDDVSL
-295 MVVGERFWQTV
+295 MIIGERFWQTV
-306 DQTKLSTKVKN
+306 DQSKLSTKLKN
-317 AVFGTLKKLFLKKA
+317 AVFGTVKKLFLKKA

-340 AMIDALGISD
+340 ALVDTLVLKD

-359 PNEDVPPYFQ
+359 PNEEVPPYFQ
-369 AADSIVLFYETATP
+369 AADTIVLFYETATP

-410 DGFNGYLAEPRDIA
+410 DGFNGYLAIPNDIA
-424 DMVRVMNAMIER
+424 DMLRVMNASIDK
-436 PIPRANVVEATKEMS
+436 PIPRENVVEATKSMS

-456 KAILRS
+456 KAVLAG

>member
-1 MSTPHIICFG
+1 MHVVCFG

-27 ARALKDEGADVTIVS
+27 ARALKDEGAQVTIVS

-61 TSFLDGYDIPVKYLT
+61 SDFLEGYDIPVKYLT
-76 NWNAP
+76 NWNDP
-81 GTWRSTAKAIAELKP
+81 RTWWATAKAIAALRP
-96 DKVIIQWYNPTQGIP
+96 DKVVLQWYNPTQGIP
-111 LNTIASYLRKRTKA
+111 LNTIAKYLRKHCKQT

-164 ADELKALMPEKK
+164 AEELKALMPDKAFE
-176 FDVTLDGKRE
+176 VTLDGKR
-186 VGSSGVGSSIVGSLE
+186 SGAYRVASGESVRRHSPIVTRHS
-201 SGDMSKAHDPD
+201 
-212 SRLLDS
+212 
-218 RLRDSRPNDS
+218 
-228 LPILKL
+228 ILKL
-234 YHPIYSLFKPDPSF
+234 YHPIYTLFKPDPAF
-248 DKEAWKAQHGLRKHV
+248 DKEAWKAQHHLRKHV

-280 EAFAQLAKQRDDVSL
+280 EAFAELAKQRDDVSL
-295 MVVGERFWQTV
+295 MIVGERFWQTV
-306 DQTKLSTKVKN
+306 DQSKLSTKVKN

-340 AMIDALGISD
+340 ALVDALGIRD

-359 PNEDVPPYFQ
+359 PNEEVPPYFQ
-369 AADSIVLFYETATP
+369 AADTIVLFYETATP

-410 DGFNGYLAEPRDIA
+410 DGFNGYLANPKDIV
-424 DMVRVMNAMIER
+424 DMVRVMQLSIDR
-436 PIPRANVVEATKEMS
+436 PIPRENVVEATKTMS

-456 KAILRS
+456 KAVLGG

>member
-1 MSTPHIICFG
+1 MNIICFG

-27 ARALKDEGADVTIVS
+27 ARSLKDEGAQVTIVS

-61 TSFLDGYDIPVKYLT
+61 SDFLEGYDIPVKYLT
-76 NWNAP
+76 NWNDP
-81 GTWRSTAKAIAELKP
+81 RTWWATAKAIAALKP
-96 DKVIIQWYNPTQGIP
+96 TKVIIQWYNPTQGIP
-111 LNTIASYLRKRTKA
+111 LNTIAKYLRKHCKQT

-154 HSFIVHAYKT
+154 NSFIVHAFKT
-164 ADELKALMPEKK
+164 AEELKALMPDKAFE
-176 FDVTLDGKRE
+176 VTLDGKRKSPWRRWPGKPAPPAE
-186 VGSSGVGSSIVGSLE
+186 F
-201 SGDMSKAHDPD
+201 K
-212 SRLLDS
+212 R
-218 RLRDSRPNDS
+218 N
-228 LPILKL
+228 ILKL
-234 YHPIYSLFKPDPSF
+234 YHPIYTLFKPDTAF
-248 DKEAWKAQHGLRKHV
+248 DKEAWKAQHHLRKHV

-280 EAFAQLAKQRDDVSL
+280 EAFAELAKQREDVSL
-295 MVVGERFWQTV
+295 MIVGERFWQTV
-306 DQTKLSTKVKN
+306 DQSKFSTKLKN
-317 AVFGTLKKLFLKKA
+317 AVFGTVKKLFLKKA

-340 AMIDALGISD
+340 AMIETLGLKD
-350 RTLVVDRFI
+350 RTLVLDRFI
-359 PNEDVPPYFQ
+359 PNEEVHPYFQ
-369 AADSIVLFYETATP
+369 AADTIVLFYETATP

-410 DGFNGYLAEPRDIA
+410 DGFNGYLAEPKNIA
-424 DMVRVMNAMIER
+424 DMVRVMNASIDH
-436 PIPRANVVEATKEMS
+436 PIPRENVVEATKNMS

-456 KAILRS
+456 KAVLKG

>member
-1 MSTPHIICFG
+1 MTRVVCFG
-11 PGPKFKGGIAQ
+11 PGPRFKGGIAQ

-27 ARALKDEGADVTIVS
+27 ARALKDEGAEVTIVS

-61 TSFLDGYDIPVKYLT
+61 SDFLEGYDIPVHYLT

-81 GTWRSTAKAIAELKP
+81 GTWKKTAKAIAALKP

-111 LNTIASYLRKRTKA
+111 LNTIAKYLRKHTKA
-125 EILFDLHF
+125 EVLFDLHF

-143 ARLTRMALRHG
+143 TRLTRMALRHG

-164 ADELKALMPEKK
+164 ADELKALMPDGSFE
-176 FDVTLDGKRE
+176 VTLDGHSEARSLV
-186 VGSSGVGSSIVGSLE
+186 VGRRSMAAYTSGLGPKTN
-201 SGDMSKAHDPD
+201 DQ
-212 SRLLDS
+212 
-218 RLRDSRPNDS
+218 RPKT
-228 LPILKL
+228 ILKL
-234 YHPIYSLFKPDPSF
+234 YHPIYSLFKPDPAF
-248 DKEAWKAQHGLRKHV
+248 DKEAWKARHGLKGHV

-272 YKGLHYCI
+272 YKGLHHCLR
-280 EAFAQLAKQRDDVSL
+280 AFAELAKQRDDVSL

-306 DQTKLSTKVKN
+306 DTRKLSTKLKN

-331 DDERDYDPL
+331 DDEQGYDPL
-340 AMIDALGISD
+340 ALVDELGIRD
-350 RTLVVDRFI
+350 RVLVVDRFV
-359 PNEDVPPYFQ
+359 PNEEVPPYFQ

-410 DGFNGYLAEPRDIA
+410 DGYNGYLATPNDLA
-424 DMVRVMNAMIER
+424 DMARVMNKAVDQ
-436 PIPRANVVEATKEMS
+436 PIPQEHVVEATKTMS

-456 KAILRS
+456 KAVLAG

>member
-1 MSTPHIICFG
+1 MSSPHIICFG

-27 ARALKDEGADVTIVS
+27 ARSLKDEGAQVTIVS

-61 TSFLDGYDIPVKYLT
+61 SDFLEGYDIPVQYLT
-76 NWNAP
+76 NWNDP
-81 GTWRSTAKAIAELKP
+81 RTWSATAKAIAALNP

-111 LNTIASYLRKRTKA
+111 LNTIAKYLRKHTTA

-154 HSFIVHAYKT
+154 NSFIVHAYRT
-164 ADELKALMPEKK
+164 AEELKAL
-176 FDVTLDGKRE
+176 FDGEEFTLTLDGAR
-186 VGSSGVGSSIVGSLE
+186 GE
-201 SGDMSKAHDPD
+201 S
-212 SRLLDS
+212 S
-218 RLRDSRPNDS
+218 RLRVKPGVTEPKRS
-228 LPILKL
+228 ILKL
-234 YHPIYSLFKPDPSF
+234 YHPIYTLFKPDPSF
-248 DKEAWKAQHGLRKHV
+248 DKEAWKAQHHLRKHV

-280 EAFAQLAKQRDDVSL
+280 EAFAELAKQRDDVSL
-295 MVVGERFWQTV
+295 MIVGERFWQTV
-306 DQTKLSTKVKN
+306 DQSKLSTKLKN
-317 AVFGTLKKLFLKKA
+317 AVFGTVKKLFLKKA

-340 AMIDALGISD
+340 AMIEKLGLKD

-359 PNEDVPPYFQ
+359 PNEEVPPYFQ
-369 AADSIVLFYETATP
+369 AADTIVLFYETATP

-410 DGFNGYLAEPRDIA
+410 DGFNGYLAEPKNIA
-424 DMVRVMNAMIER
+424 DMVRVMNASIEQ
-436 PIPRANVVEATKEMS
+436 PIPRENVVEATKNMS

-456 KAILRS
+456 KAVLKG